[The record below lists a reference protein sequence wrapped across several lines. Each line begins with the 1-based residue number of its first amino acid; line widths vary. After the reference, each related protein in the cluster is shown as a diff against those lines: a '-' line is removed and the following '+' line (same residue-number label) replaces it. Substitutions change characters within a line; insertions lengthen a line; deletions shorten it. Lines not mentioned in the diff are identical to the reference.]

1 MTEVG
6 EPRPAAPTVIGRKS
20 ADDLV
25 GLLGSEAGF
34 LEGLVNVD
42 ERRLVLEDYQ
52 HGFLGNRARYRWVTK
67 ARQVGFST
75 IIALEALAR
84 SHLRKN
90 YAAHIVSFSQIE
102 AKVKLDIARRAYES
116 LPLGAQR
123 RIITDSKTE
132 LAFESAGGV
141 SVIQVHPSKAPRG
154 RNGDIYLDELA
165 HYPSDRAVYQGSTA
179 LVTRGGQMTGCS
191 TPLGRRG
198 VFWEIAEQ
206 ELARYPNHVR
216 WRVPWWLSRVFCRD
230 VPAAVAAAR
239 AGAATA
245 AMVERYGTAPL
256 QEQYR
261 GLAHEDFEQEFC
273 CSFSQLSSAYFSAEL
288 VLGCTDPDL
297 ELASDPLAL
306 PRPRGRYVGGY
317 DVGRTNDRSVLSI
330 FDEWNGG
337 FRCAVHLTFKDAPFR
352 IQEAELRR
360 VLDAGLLHRLSID
373 QGGHGRQLAENLG
386 ADFACVVPENFTNT
400 SKERWASQVRRLLED
415 KGLMLPC
422 DRELVHDFHSIKR
435 TILPSGKVS
444 FDAERTSRGHADG
457 FCAVA
462 LAVAAGDESV
472 RGGEVRAMFYV
483 AGEGWVGMEGRPRSS
498 SAPAT
503 ATSSADDAE
512 AYFDRLCPDRVLQRE
527 LAARGA
533 LNLTPARQRQRLE
546 ELPLLVARPR
556 APVHTVRVGRRLPGY
571 KPS

>member
-1 MTEVG
+1 MTRRAKG
-6 EPRPAAPTVIGRKS
+6 APRPAAPAVIARRS
-20 ADDLV
+20 PDDLV

-34 LEGLVNVD
+34 LEGLVSVD
-42 ERRLVLEDYQ
+42 EQRLVLEDYQ

-123 RIITDSKTE
+123 RLITDSKTE

-206 ELARYPNHVR
+206 EHERYPNHVR

-230 VPAAVAAAR
+230 IAAAVAAAQ
-239 AGAATA
+239 AGAAPAALVDRFGTA
-245 AMVERYGTAPL
+245 AL

-261 GLAHEDFEQEFC
+261 GLTHEDFEQEFC
-273 CSFSQLSSAYFSAEL
+273 CSFAQTSSAYFSPEL
-288 VLGCTDPDL
+288 VLGCTEPDI
-297 ELASDPLAL
+297 ELVSDPLAL
-306 PRPRGRYVGGY
+306 PRPRGRYVAGY

-330 FDEWNGG
+330 FDELEGG
-337 FRCAVHLTFKDAPFR
+337 FRCVAHLTYKNQPFR
-352 IQEAELRR
+352 VQEAELRR
-360 VLDAGLLHRLSID
+360 VLETGLLQRLSID

-386 ADFACVVPENFTNT
+386 ADYACVAQETFTNT
-400 SKERWASQVRRLLED
+400 TKERWANQVRRLLED
-415 KGLMLPC
+415 RVLRLPC
-422 DRELVHDFHSIKR
+422 DRELVHDFHAIRR

-444 FDAERTSRGHADG
+444 FDADRTTRGHADG
-457 FCAVA
+457 FWAVA
-462 LAVAAGDESV
+462 LAVAAGEDG
-472 RGGEVRAMFYV
+472 RRAGTVRAMYYDPTQ
-483 AGEGWVGMEGRPRSS
+483 GWIGDVPRG
-498 SAPAT
+498 AT
-503 ATSSADDAE
+503 PRANTVPEDRRGWPIPDPE
-512 AYFDRLCPDRVLQRE
+512 AYFDRLCPDRVVQR
-527 LAARGA
+527 A
-533 LNLTPARQRQRLE
+533 LPPPPRPTVRLE
-546 ELPLLVARPR
+546 DLPVRHARPR
-556 APVHTVRVGRRLPGY
+556 HDERA
-571 KPS
+571 

>member
-1 MTEVG
+1 VTRRAKG
-6 EPRPAAPTVIGRKS
+6 APRPAAPAVIARRS
-20 ADDLV
+20 PDDLV

-34 LEGLVNVD
+34 LEGLVSVD
-42 ERRLVLEDYQ
+42 EQRLVLEDYQ
-52 HGFLGNRARYRWVTK
+52 HGFLGSRARYRWVTK

-123 RIITDSKTE
+123 RLVTDSKTE

-206 ELARYPNHVR
+206 EHERYPNHVR

-230 VPAAVAAAR
+230 IAAAVAAAA
-239 AGAATA
+239 AGATPAALVERFGTA
-245 AMVERYGTAPL
+245 AL

-261 GLAHEDFEQEFC
+261 GLTHEDFEQEFC
-273 CSFSQLSSAYFSAEL
+273 CSFAQTSAAYFSPEL
-288 VLGCTDPDL
+288 VLGCTEPDL
-297 ELASDPLAL
+297 ELVSDPLAL
-306 PRPRGRYVGGY
+306 PRPRGRYVAGY

-330 FDEWNGG
+330 FDELDGG
-337 FRCAVHLTFKDAPFR
+337 FRCAAHLTYKNQPFR
-352 IQEAELRR
+352 VQEAELRR
-360 VLDAGLLHRLSID
+360 VLDAGLLQRLSID

-386 ADFACVVPENFTNT
+386 ADFTCVVQEQFTNA
-400 SKERWASQVRRLLED
+400 SKERWANQVRRLLED
-415 KGLMLPC
+415 KVLRLPC
-422 DRELVHDFHSIKR
+422 DRDLVHDFHAIRR

-444 FDAERTSRGHADG
+444 FDADRTTRGHADG
-457 FCAVA
+457 FWAVA
-462 LAVAAGDESV
+462 LAVAAGDDGRRV
-472 RGGEVRAMFYV
+472 GTVRAMYYDPI
-483 AGEGWVGMEGRPRSS
+483 EGWIGDVPRG
-498 SAPAT
+498 AT
-503 ATSSADDAE
+503 PRANTVPEDRRGWPIPDPE
-512 AYFDRLCPDRVLQRE
+512 AYFDRLCPDRVLQR
-527 LAARGA
+527 A
-533 LNLTPARQRQRLE
+533 LPPPPRPPVRLE
-546 ELPLLVARPR
+546 DLPVLQHRPR
-556 APVHTVRVGRRLPGY
+556 HDERG
-571 KPS
+571 